1 MTGHRFLS
9 DIALIAAATLFVW
22 LLFAYADLIFGHI

>member
-22 LLFAYADLIFGHI
+22 SLFAHADLILGY

>member
-1 MTGHRFLS
+1 MPVHRLVS

-22 LLFAYADLIFGHI
+22 SLFAHADLIFKH